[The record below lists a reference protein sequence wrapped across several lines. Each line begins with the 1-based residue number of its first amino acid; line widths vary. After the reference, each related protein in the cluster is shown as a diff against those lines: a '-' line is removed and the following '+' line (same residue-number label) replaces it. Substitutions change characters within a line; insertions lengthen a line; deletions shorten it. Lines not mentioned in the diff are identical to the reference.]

1 MTTTR
6 LSTKS
11 QIVIPIS
18 IRKRLN
24 LNPGDMVEIDTEN
37 EQIIIRKAHRSS
49 LKQLEACISDVWKG
63 YDQELNTLR
72 EEWDT

>member
-18 IRKRLN
+18 IRKRLD
-24 LNPGDMVEIDTEN
+24 LKPGDMVEIDTEN
-37 EQIIIRKAHRSS
+37 EQIIIRKAHSS
-49 LKQLEACISDVWKG
+49 ALKQLEECISDVWKG
-63 YDQELNTLR
+63 YDQELNKMR
-72 EEWDT
+72 KEWDT

>member
-18 IRKRLN
+18 IRKRLD
-24 LNPGDMVEIDTEN
+24 LKPGDTVEIDAEG
-37 EQIIIRKAHRSS
+37 ERIIIRKVQSESFA
-49 LKQLEACISDVWKG
+49 
-63 YDQELNTLR
+63 
-72 EEWDT
+72 

>member
-18 IRKRLN
+18 IRKRLD
-24 LNPGDMVEIDTEN
+24 LKPGDTVEIDAEG
-37 EQIIIRKAHRSS
+37 ERIIIRKVRPLKNVHFCSS
-49 LKQLEACISDVWKG
+49 SRKAKVLTAGIH
-63 YDQELNTLR
+63 
-72 EEWDT
+72 